1 VVEVVE
7 VEKALGLEVSKV
19 EEIEE
24 SEEVE
29 VLLEVEEQEVNYSKL
44 FTLLIK
50 IKDLQILNFQL

>member
-1 VVEVVE
+1 MVEVVE